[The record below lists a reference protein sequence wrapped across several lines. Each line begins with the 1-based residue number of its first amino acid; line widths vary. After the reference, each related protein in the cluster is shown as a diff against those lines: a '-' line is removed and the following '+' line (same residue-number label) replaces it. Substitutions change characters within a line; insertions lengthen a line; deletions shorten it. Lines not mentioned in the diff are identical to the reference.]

1 MSTGKEY
8 GWMCPVPSEAEVK
21 LMEEKAEV
29 RRSHVQ
35 TEAGALGSSKVSLR
49 NDLYLC

>member
-1 MSTGKEY
+1 
-8 GWMCPVPSEAEVK
+8 MCPVPSEEEVK
-21 LMEEKAEV
+21 LMEEKVEV

-35 TEAGALGSSKVSLR
+35 TEAGALGSSKVSIW